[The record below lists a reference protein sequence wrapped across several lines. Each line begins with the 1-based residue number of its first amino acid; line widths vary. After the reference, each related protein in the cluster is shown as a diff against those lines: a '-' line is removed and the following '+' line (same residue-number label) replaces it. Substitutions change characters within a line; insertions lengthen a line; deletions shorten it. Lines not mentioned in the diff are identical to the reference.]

1 MDWLQLAQLATIAI
15 IASYTAN
22 FIFRRAYQRKENA
35 DVKQLTLINEKWKI
49 KILPFSMLVVLTI
62 VTELPPRAKLMLT
75 FLLVIIFVYL
85 PASTYLTPIESLLVK
100 IYRPRLTPQLKVC
113 DKQNNWDAV
122 KLIGINSML
131 RQFLKRD
138 VKYIGLIMIPTL
150 KMTVPFADYTN
161 DDVYQFGAGML
172 QPQSLASDDHLTIGA
187 HNLGP
192 LSNAL
197 FSPLAR
203 YQLYLQGMKV
213 IIVSFKT
220 VKEFEINRVQI
231 IDDTDIQAA
240 LSGEKQT
247 ITLMT
252 CTNDNQRRFLVHAV
266 LIKEYSLATA
276 DDTIRQKVLAMQ

>member
-1 MDWLQLAQLATIAI
+1 
-15 IASYTAN
+15 
-22 FIFRRAYQRKENA
+22 
-35 DVKQLTLINEKWKI
+35 
-49 KILPFSMLVVLTI
+49 
-62 VTELPPRAKLMLT
+62 
-75 FLLVIIFVYL
+75 
-85 PASTYLTPIESLLVK
+85 
-100 IYRPRLTPQLKVC
+100 
-113 DKQNNWDAV
+113 
-122 KLIGINSML
+122 
-131 RQFLKRD
+131 
-138 VKYIGLIMIPTL
+138 MIPTL

-252 CTNDNQRRFLVHAV
+252 CTNDNQRRFLVHAS